1 LAKYNSFVNR
11 APAIALGLALCF
23 GLGCAHPRVRQ
34 EEKRVLVDVG
44 MSGRDVAQ
52 RIGRPSK
59 VFAVEPV
66 AGAAD
71 QTVEVWAY
79 TMKIPPD
86 MGDAA
91 EFALGAGALVVLG
104 AATGRVS
111 APPFPEFLIRAKG
124 RCSFWVGF
132 GSDGRVRG
140 VTNLEEVR

>member
-1 LAKYNSFVNR
+1 M
-11 APAIALGLALCF
+11 ALILLF
-23 GLGCAHPRVRQ
+23 SSGCAHPRVRQ
-34 EEKRVLVDVG
+34 EEKRVLVDLG
-44 MSGRDVAQ
+44 MSGQEVAR

-59 VFAVEPV
+59 VFAVEP
-66 AGAAD
+66 APGIPD

-104 AATGRVS
+104 AATGRGV
-111 APPFPEFLIRAKG
+111 APPFPEFLTRAKG

-132 GSDGRVRG
+132 GADGRVRG